1 MIRLWKMLASLA
13 FGTICLSTI
22 LAQVE
27 RTGDTYVETM
37 PVIRDASSHAQ
48 YRALEREA
56 HAVFRA
62 TIARCRRMQDPQFS
76 DCTKEARAHLFDELS
91 EAKRISDT
99 GL

>member
-13 FGTICLSTI
+13 FGAICLSTI
-22 LAQVE
+22 LAQAE
-27 RTGDTYVETM
+27 RMDDSYVETM
-37 PVIRDASSHAQ
+37 LVIRDASSHAE

-62 TIARCRRMQDPQFS
+62 TIARCRRMQYPQLS
-76 DCTKEARAHLFDELS
+76 DCAKDARAHLFDELA